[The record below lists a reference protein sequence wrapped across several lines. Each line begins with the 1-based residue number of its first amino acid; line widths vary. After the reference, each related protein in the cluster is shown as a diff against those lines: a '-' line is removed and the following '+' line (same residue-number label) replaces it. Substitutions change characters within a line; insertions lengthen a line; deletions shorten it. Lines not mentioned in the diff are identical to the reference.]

1 MLFLRDLYQ
10 CRKTINAEPG
20 AECISMKCIITL
32 SGNDQHSAKI
42 IIMQCFIFNYKVY
55 TLHLFKSLDLILSLG
70 YHTIVP

>member
-1 MLFLRDLYQ
+1 MTLYTSAE
-10 CRKTINAEPG
+10 KTINAEPG

-32 SGNDQHSAKI
+32 SGNDQPSAIYNKI